1 MQKSSNKTMLFFIC
15 LLAICFAVILSHNY
29 KIIGNKKITCF
40 STYSLNI
47 IDDLQNEVDTEL
59 DNLNTNQLD
68 DLLSNLTEQQKS
80 IFGDV
85 SITEKIKNIINGSE
99 RFEIGDFFKVIV
111 SVLFENLS
119 GVIPILASICSIAIL
134 GSILVQMRGNKMN
147 KSLADIIHFACY
159 GVIVVLVFGGVVQ
172 LVNVASQTLNA
183 LKTQMEITFP
193 ILLTLMASLGST
205 TSVAIYQPM
214 IAVLCGIMM
223 QVFLKIVL
231 PIFSLTLVFNV
242 IGNLTSTVKLSKF
255 SGFLSSLFKTIITFA
270 FTIFASFLALSGIV
284 ASSADNIS
292 IRATKFAIKSY
303 IPLIGGYLS
312 DGFNLIMASSVLIK
326 NAIGYTG
333 IVVIFV
339 TIISPLI
346 KIYLYKL
353 GLSLV
358 AGIIEPVADKRV
370 TEFVSTTSKSMS
382 MLASI
387 ILAFSFAYIICV
399 GLIMCS
405 SNVV

>member
-1 MQKSSNKTMLFFIC
+1 MHKLSNRKILLFIC
-15 LLAICFAVILSHNY
+15 LAIICFAIVCLQNSL
-29 KIIGNKKITCF
+29 CF
-40 STYSLNI
+40 SNRTITYSYSYSLDI
-47 IDDLQNEVDTEL
+47 VDDLENEVDTEL
-59 DNLNTNQLD
+59 KNINSNQLD
-68 DLLSNLTEQQKS
+68 ELLSNLTEKQKS
-80 IFGDV
+80 IFGNE
-85 SITEKIKNIINGSE
+85 SITEKLKKIINGTDK
-99 RFEIGDFFKVIV
+99 FEIGDFFGVLI
-111 SVLFENLS
+111 STLFENMTD
-119 GVIPILASICSIAIL
+119 VIPILASICSIAIL
-134 GSILVQMRGNKMN
+134 GSILMQMRGSKMN

-159 GVIVVLVFGGVVQ
+159 GVIVVIVFGGVIE
-172 LVNVASQTLNA
+172 LVKLTSTTLNA

-193 ILLTLMASLGST
+193 MLLTLMASLGST
-205 TSVAIYQPM
+205 TTVTIYQPL

-223 QVFLKIVL
+223 QAFLKIVL
-231 PIFSLTLVFNV
+231 PIFSLLLIFNV

-255 SGFLSSLFKTIITFA
+255 STFLSSLFKTIITFS
-270 FTIFASFLALSGIV
+270 FTIFASFLTLSGIV

-326 NAIGYTG
+326 NALGYTG
-333 IVVIFV
+333 IFVIFL
-339 TIISPLI
+339 TIISPLV
-346 KIYLYKL
+346 KLYLYKL

-358 AGIIEPVADKRV
+358 AAIIEPVADKRV
-370 TEFVSTTSKSMS
+370 TEFVSGTAKSLS